1 MEFADQGGL
10 DQATSWVSG
19 NEGATQTEAPPA
31 APAQQQQQTQTQGA
45 PAADPNTGATPPAA
59 PEDLAPYRELVDGLG
74 GLDGVRQFDPLYK
87 ALLNPSQD
95 FSELGQGINTAL
107 KQLLGGD
114 HYGAL
119 AMAIHGKYG
128 ELLAE
133 EFVAQNPQW
142 LQAQIEKANAGRGQE
157 QRANEF
163 EDDYV
168 EPPAQ
173 GQQQQMT
180 PREKE
185 LTDRLAEVEG
195 RLNQMNRTSEQTSE
209 QRFRA
214 GVEKEI
220 FGTVVDQTFAQ
231 LEGWEDA
238 EMQRVVRMAMSE
250 FSLDPKAKEAFSGA
264 TQYMRTKQ
272 PLMANQVVRAQQAF
286 QTHLKDAMELVDLKR
301 QAARKSATPVEPTRK
316 EFGADGPGQP
326 DTRQPTTRE
335 QNTAFWNV
343 GDLQAAVNRRL
354 QAGGVPTA

>member
-10 DQATSWVSG
+10 NQATSWVSG
-19 NEGATQTEAPPA
+19 GGATQAEAPPA
-31 APAQQQQQTQTQGA
+31 EPAQQQQTQTQGA
-45 PAADPNTGATPPAA
+45 PAGDPNPGAPPPAA
-59 PEDLAPYRELVDGLG
+59 PEDLTPYRELVDGLG
-74 GLDGVRQFDPLYK
+74 GMDGVRQFDPLFK
-87 ALLNPSQD
+87 ALTSTSQD
-95 FSELGQGINTAL
+95 FGEIGDGINKAL
-107 KQLLGGD
+107 EALLGGD

-133 EFVAQNPQW
+133 EFVAQNPEW
-142 LQAQIEKANAGRGQE
+142 LQAQIAKANGSQGQQ
-157 QRANEF
+157 QRADEF
-163 EDDYV
+163 EDDYG

-173 GQQQQMT
+173 VQQQQMT

-195 RLNQMNRTSEQTSE
+195 RLNEMNRTSEQTSE

-214 GVEKEI
+214 SVEKEV

-264 TQYMRTKQ
+264 TKYLRTKQ

-301 QAARKSATPVEPTRK
+301 QAARKSAAPVDPTRK

-326 DTRQPTTRE
+326 DTQQPTNRE

-354 QAGGVPTA
+354 QARGAPTA